1 MKRLVPIIVI
11 AVIVAGAAYFAYV
24 RTHSERGIEGPVLSA
39 RFLDAEFGNAV
50 ILRTPEGKT
59 VVIDPAS
66 GRGGKALADLLDGER
81 TRAVTVIFT
90 NPTPDRAAALAA
102 LRKTVRVSKV
112 IRPELGAATQAW
124 KRAIVRAKCGPVA
137 EVALAGGDKLR
148 LSPKVVIEALGP
160 VRPSTSS
167 GCSARGGYDGSLVF
181 RVRFGAK
188 TIFFPS
194 EIRAAGES
202 DLIASGRDLT
212 GSVLVVGPRAQ
223 YRGVSLELLSMV
235 RPEVIVVSSSTRPSS
250 SVIGRLSERNTGAAL
265 YQTYKDGIIEIDT
278 NGRSIQV
285 ATGGGEP

>member
-11 AVIVAGAAYFAYV
+11 TVLVAGAAYFAYV
-24 RTHSERGIEGPVLSA
+24 RTHGERGIEGPVLSA
-39 RFLDAEFGNAV
+39 RFLNAGFGNAV

-66 GRGGKALADLLDGER
+66 GRGAKALADLLDEER

-90 NPTPDRAAALAA
+90 NPTPDRAAALAT
-102 LRKTVRVSKV
+102 LRKAVGIARV
-112 IRPELGAATQAW
+112 IRPELGAATEAW
-124 KRAIVRAKCGPVA
+124 NRALIRAKCGPVA

-148 LSPKVVIEALGP
+148 LSPKMTIEALGP
-160 VRPSTSS
+160 VREK
-167 GCSARGGYDGSLVF
+167 ARGGYDGSLVF
-181 RVRFGAK
+181 RVRFGGK
-188 TIFFPS
+188 SIFFPS
-194 EIRAAGES
+194 EMRAAGES

-235 RPEVIVVSSSTRPSS
+235 RPEVIVISSPTRPSA